1 MNDMSG
7 EVVGLSPAKKTLL
20 GRLLKQRN
28 EQRLDGAIR
37 PRDRTHEPLAISF
50 VQQRLVFFDAL
61 HPGAAIYNM
70 GGAAR
75 FRGHVDSMLVVQS
88 LNAIIAR
95 HEVLRTCFPEVDGA
109 VTLEIAPHFALPLQ
123 EIDLT
128 TLPDETRE
136 ERARALMVEKCREP
150 YDLARGPLLRFLMI
164 RLREDEAFG
173 LLMMHHTISDGWSTK
188 VLFREFV
195 TLYEAYTSR
204 SEPRLPPLS
213 IQYSDYAAWQREQ
226 FDREAMVHQ
235 RDFWRE
241 QLRGAP
247 ALLDLPADYPRP
259 PRQSFKGGRVE
270 IAVSPALTA
279 RVRELARREG
289 ATLFMALLAAFKILL
304 YRYSSQDDVVVGIP
318 VAGRNRPELEPLIGC
333 FLNML
338 AIRTRIDET
347 QDFVTLLQAVK
358 ASALAGF
365 ANQNV
370 PFEKLLEDLD
380 IERNLAY
387 SPLYQAA
394 FSFEENPLDQ
404 VRMRDLELTFEE
416 VETGI
421 AKVDLALELTT
432 VGEGLSGWFEY
443 RADLFAPWR
452 MERLRDHFLTLLAS
466 IVENPQAAI
475 WALNLLADGERE
487 ALIAQ
492 GRGEQRDY
500 PLDQTIHCLFEQQAD
515 RTPERLAL
523 IHRGETLTYAQ
534 LEEQANRVAAL
545 LRDRSTTDSA
555 LIGIMVDPTFA
566 MIAGILGILKA
577 GAGYVYLEKNLPDE
591 RIAFVLGDAGIATVL
606 VDADVK
612 QRIAALG
619 VDALDLAAES
629 AVYPA
634 TRRDPIPGNPTNRAY
649 AVFTSGSTGTPK
661 GACVDHR
668 GLVNHTYAFI
678 ENHDLD
684 EDDRVLQFASPSFD
698 AAAATLFP
706 PLLIGATLVL
716 PDGDRADLAGEKLLR
731 FCEEQRISV
740 LHLPVSLWHAWVDDL
755 REQGRPITAPI
766 KVMLVGGDSPDVS
779 RFKAWCHLTAKPT
792 TFLNAYGPTEA
803 VITTTLFK
811 TCCDKGAEPVGEI
824 PLGQPLPNKR
834 IYLLDPHLQPV
845 PAGIP
850 GEICVAGIGLAS
862 GYLNRPDLTDPVFV
876 PDPFAAEA
884 GERMYRTGD
893 LACYH
898 PDGSLRFLGRRDR
911 QIKLRGFR
919 IEPGE
924 IEQALRE
931 HPNVQDAVVVAYE
944 SSDTYKRLAAYL
956 IARDGQPTPDIELV
970 TRLKKNLP
978 DYMIPASLQWLEQ
991 FPLTA
996 TGKVDR
1002 QRLPIP
1008 GDKHRDTESYIA
1020 PRSQEEEAIAAIWA
1034 EALKCDRVGIRD
1046 NFFDLGGHSLLG
1058 ARVIARVRERFGG
1071 DIPLHVLFEHPTVEA
1086 LASWLSRSVLV
1097 DASSDAST
1105 YALPQMTA
1113 DPENRYKPFP
1123 LNDVQQAYWIGRGD
1137 SLEMGNVSCHGFM
1150 EFDSATLDVPRLNRA
1165 WIRLV
1170 ERHDMLRAVID
1181 ANGIQRVLQE
1191 VPAYE
1196 FAVTDLST
1204 LSDRDRENS
1213 LSATRERMS
1222 HQVHDVE
1229 CWPLFEICVSRLDDG
1244 RVRLHVSIDL
1254 LIADA
1259 RSFQILLIE
1268 LFKLYQDPDLTLA
1281 PLTFGFRD
1289 YVLADAA
1296 IKNTP
1301 LYREA
1306 ENYWKKRLE
1315 ALPPAPEL
1323 PLAVSPKSIVK
1334 PVFSRRSGRLERPY
1348 WESLKGQ
1355 ARQVGITPSAL
1366 TLGVFATIL
1375 NNWVKES
1382 RFTINLTLFNRLP
1395 IHPDVND
1402 IFGDFT
1408 SITLLEA
1415 DFTCERSFEDQVKVL
1430 QRQLWD
1436 DLDHRLVGGIKVQ
1449 RDLMQQRGI
1458 GGARMPVVF
1467 TSTLTLDAEMEEKIP
1482 MSWLGEPVYS
1492 IGQTPQVW
1500 LDHQVFEDAGALI
1513 FNWDA
1518 VDGLFPP
1525 GMLDDMFTAY
1535 CSLLQFLAEDPSR
1548 WNHPIP
1554 PQIPEWQVRQRAD
1567 MNATTAPVS
1576 TVTLPALFLAGLEA
1590 YQDRLAVITP
1600 SKTLTYA
1607 ELFTRANRLAWLLR
1621 EQGAEPNRLIAI
1633 VMDKS
1638 WQQIVAAMG
1647 ILLSGAAYV
1656 PIAAGLPDERREG
1669 LLAQSQAMA
1678 IVTTKDTAAALAWQ
1692 NALPRIVVTDDAI
1705 PDGPGPVAV
1714 PPQRPED
1721 LAYLIYTS
1729 GSTGFPKGVA
1739 IDHRGAVN
1747 TILDINERFGV
1758 GPNDRVLA
1766 LSALNFDLSVFDI
1779 FGLLA
1784 VGGALV
1790 IPDADAE
1797 KDPAHW
1803 EALIERHG
1811 ITLWNSV
1818 PALMA
1823 MLVEYTASRPGS
1835 VLSRLR
1841 LVMLS
1846 GDWIPLDL
1854 PRKITAHHPGVEM
1867 YSLGGATEAS
1877 IWSIYYPIQEINP
1890 AWTSVPYGRPL
1901 RNQTLH
1907 VLNEHLHPVPV
1918 WVSGDLYIGG
1928 IGLAKEY
1935 WGDAQKT
1942 AEKFITHP
1950 GTGERLYKT
1959 GDIGRYLPDGMIE
1972 FLGREDFQV
1981 KINGYRIELGEI
1993 ETALCRHPQI
2003 RAAVATVHGK
2013 SREAKRLIAYVVAAN
2028 DDDRPKPEQLK
2039 AFLAAK
2045 IPEYMIP
2052 ETWIWLTDIPLSA
2065 NGKLDRK
2072 ALPDPEQGQG
2082 TQVFARPE
2090 NSLEQELA
2098 VLFSG
2103 VLEVERVGRLD
2114 NFFEMGGNSIM
2125 VVRLISLVRETYQVE
2140 LSLRDF
2146 FLKPTIAELAEN
2158 IDVLRWATTQ
2168 HGTDAA
2174 DENREAGEI

>member
-1 MNDMSG
+1 M
-7 EVVGLSPAKKTLL
+7 
-20 GRLLKQRN
+20 
-28 EQRLDGAIR
+28 
-37 PRDRTHEPLAISF
+37 
-50 VQQRLVFFDAL
+50 
-61 HPGAAIYNM
+61 
-70 GGAAR
+70 
-75 FRGHVDSMLVVQS
+75 
-88 LNAIIAR
+88 
-95 HEVLRTCFPEVDGA
+95 
-109 VTLEIAPHFALPLQ
+109 
-123 EIDLT
+123 
-128 TLPDETRE
+128 
-136 ERARALMVEKCREP
+136 
-150 YDLARGPLLRFLMI
+150 
-164 RLREDEAFG
+164 
-173 LLMMHHTISDGWSTK
+173 
-188 VLFREFV
+188 
-195 TLYEAYTSR
+195 
-204 SEPRLPPLS
+204 
-213 IQYSDYAAWQREQ
+213 
-226 FDREAMVHQ
+226 
-235 RDFWRE
+235 
-241 QLRGAP
+241 
-247 ALLDLPADYPRP
+247 
-259 PRQSFKGGRVE
+259 
-270 IAVSPALTA
+270 
-279 RVRELARREG
+279 
-289 ATLFMALLAAFKILL
+289 
-304 YRYSSQDDVVVGIP
+304 
-318 VAGRNRPELEPLIGC
+318 
-333 FLNML
+333 
-338 AIRTRIDET
+338 
-347 QDFVTLLQAVK
+347 
-358 ASALAGF
+358 
-365 ANQNV
+365 
-370 PFEKLLEDLD
+370 
-380 IERNLAY
+380 
-387 SPLYQAA
+387 
-394 FSFEENPLDQ
+394 
-404 VRMRDLELTFEE
+404 
-416 VETGI
+416 
-421 AKVDLALELTT
+421 
-432 VGEGLSGWFEY
+432 
-443 RADLFAPWR
+443 
-452 MERLRDHFLTLLAS
+452 
-466 IVENPQAAI
+466 
-475 WALNLLADGERE
+475 
-487 ALIAQ
+487 
-492 GRGEQRDY
+492 
-500 PLDQTIHCLFEQQAD
+500 
-515 RTPERLAL
+515 
-523 IHRGETLTYAQ
+523 
-534 LEEQANRVAAL
+534 
-545 LRDRSTTDSA
+545 
-555 LIGIMVDPTFA
+555 
-566 MIAGILGILKA
+566 
-577 GAGYVYLEKNLPDE
+577 
-591 RIAFVLGDAGIATVL
+591 
-606 VDADVK
+606 
-612 QRIAALG
+612 
-619 VDALDLAAES
+619 
-629 AVYPA
+629 
-634 TRRDPIPGNPTNRAY
+634 
-649 AVFTSGSTGTPK
+649 
-661 GACVDHR
+661 
-668 GLVNHTYAFI
+668 
-678 ENHDLD
+678 
-684 EDDRVLQFASPSFD
+684 
-698 AAAATLFP
+698 
-706 PLLIGATLVL
+706 
-716 PDGDRADLAGEKLLR
+716 
-731 FCEEQRISV
+731 
-740 LHLPVSLWHAWVDDL
+740 
-755 REQGRPITAPI
+755 
-766 KVMLVGGDSPDVS
+766 
-779 RFKAWCHLTAKPT
+779 
-792 TFLNAYGPTEA
+792 
-803 VITTTLFK
+803 
-811 TCCDKGAEPVGEI
+811 
-824 PLGQPLPNKR
+824 
-834 IYLLDPHLQPV
+834 
-845 PAGIP
+845 
-850 GEICVAGIGLAS
+850 
-862 GYLNRPDLTDPVFV
+862 
-876 PDPFAAEA
+876 
-884 GERMYRTGD
+884 
-893 LACYH
+893 
-898 PDGSLRFLGRRDR
+898 
-911 QIKLRGFR
+911 
-919 IEPGE
+919 
-924 IEQALRE
+924 
-931 HPNVQDAVVVAYE
+931 
-944 SSDTYKRLAAYL
+944 
-956 IARDGQPTPDIELV
+956 
-970 TRLKKNLP
+970 
-978 DYMIPASLQWLEQ
+978 
-991 FPLTA
+991 
-996 TGKVDR
+996 
-1002 QRLPIP
+1002 
-1008 GDKHRDTESYIA
+1008 
-1020 PRSQEEEAIAAIWA
+1020 
-1034 EALKCDRVGIRD
+1034 
-1046 NFFDLGGHSLLG
+1046 
-1058 ARVIARVRERFGG
+1058 
-1071 DIPLHVLFEHPTVEA
+1071 
-1086 LASWLSRSVLV
+1086 
-1097 DASSDAST
+1097 
-1105 YALPQMTA
+1105 
-1113 DPENRYKPFP
+1113 
-1123 LNDVQQAYWIGRGD
+1123 
-1137 SLEMGNVSCHGFM
+1137 
-1150 EFDSATLDVPRLNRA
+1150 
-1165 WIRLV
+1165 
-1170 ERHDMLRAVID
+1170 
-1181 ANGIQRVLQE
+1181 
-1191 VPAYE
+1191 
-1196 FAVTDLST
+1196 
-1204 LSDRDRENS
+1204 
-1213 LSATRERMS
+1213 
-1222 HQVHDVE
+1222 
-1229 CWPLFEICVSRLDDG
+1229 
-1244 RVRLHVSIDL
+1244 
-1254 LIADA
+1254 
-1259 RSFQILLIE
+1259 
-1268 LFKLYQDPDLTLA
+1268 
-1281 PLTFGFRD
+1281 
-1289 YVLADAA
+1289 
-1296 IKNTP
+1296 
-1301 LYREA
+1301 
-1306 ENYWKKRLE
+1306 
-1315 ALPPAPEL
+1315 
-1323 PLAVSPKSIVK
+1323 
-1334 PVFSRRSGRLERPY
+1334 
-1348 WESLKGQ
+1348 
-1355 ARQVGITPSAL
+1355 

-1375 NNWVKES
+1375 NNWVKEL

-1395 IHPDVND
+1395 IHPEVND

-1415 DFTCERSFEDQVKVL
+1415 DFTRERTFEDQVKVL

-1500 LDHQVFEDAGALI
+1500 LDHQVFEDAGALT

-1525 GMLDDMFTAY
+1525 GMLDDMFAAY

-1633 VMDKS
+1633 VMDKG

-1669 LLAQSQAMA
+1669 LLAQSQALA

-1797 KDPAHW
+1797 KDPGHW

-2013 SREAKRLIAYVVAAN
+2013 SREAKRLIAYAVAAN